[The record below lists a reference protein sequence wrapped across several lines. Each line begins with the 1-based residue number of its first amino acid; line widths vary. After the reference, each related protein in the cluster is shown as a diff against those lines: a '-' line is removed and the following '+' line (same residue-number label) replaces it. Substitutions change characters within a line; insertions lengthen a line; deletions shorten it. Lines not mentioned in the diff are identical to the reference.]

1 MVEIVYEDKN
11 FVAVNKPAGMLVHP
25 VRGHPAK
32 GTVTTASGRS
42 ASNGI
47 NTVVDWLL
55 KHYPEVKNVG
65 DEPRSR
71 PGIVHR
77 LDKDTSGMLIIALNQ
92 KTFNYLKELFQKHE
106 IKKTYVAL
114 VYGKLKGKGVIDTPI
129 GLKSG
134 TIKHSIRARK
144 MKMVKDAVTEY
155 KTIKYLK
162 KNGKDFTL
170 VSLSPKTGRTHQL
183 RVHMSYIHHPVVG
196 DALYG
201 PKDNPLGLKRQFL
214 HADSVEFS
222 LPGGKRIKLEA
233 DLPQEL
239 ESVIL

>member
-1 MVEIVYEDKN
+1 MISVVYEDEN
-11 FVAVNKPAGMLVHP
+11 FVAVNKPAGMLVH
-25 VRGHPAK
+25 
-32 GTVTTASGRS
+32 GTKNSKQDTL
-42 ASNGI
+42 
-47 NTVVDWLL
+47 VDWLL
-55 KHYPEVKNVG
+55 KRYPKIEKVG
-65 DEPRSR
+65 DPLRGSGQAIPKR

-77 LDKDTSGMLIIALNQ
+77 LDKDTSGMLIVALNQ

-114 VYGKLKGKGVIDTPI
+114 VYGKLKGRGIINAPI

-134 TIKHSIRARK
+134 TVKRSVLARK

-183 RVHMSYIHHPVVG
+183 RVHMSYIHHPIVG
-196 DALYG
+196 DTLYG
-201 PKDNPLGLKRQFL
+201 PKKNTLGLGRQFL
-214 HADSVEFS
+214 HAASIEFS
-222 LPGGKRIKLEA
+222 LPGGRRIKLEA
-233 DLPQEL
+233 GLPKEL
-239 ESVIL
+239 KKIVDF